1 MTWIKKYLLN
11 VFLGLD
17 FLGNALTGGDP
28 EETISSR
35 IGKKR
40 AKGKKCAVCD
50 FLCKILDWIDP
61 RHCRDAINYSEGH
74 GSDDDDSMS
83 MVK

>member
-1 MTWIKKYLLN
+1 MNWLKKYLAN

-17 FLGNALTGGDP
+17 FLGNALAGGDP

-35 IGKKR
+35 IGKKM
-40 AKGKKCAVCD
+40 AKEKKCY
-50 FLCKILDWIDP
+50 LCTWLCWVLDKIDP
-61 RHCRDAINYSEGH
+61 RHCRDAINIYEGH

-83 MVK
+83 GV